1 MECKTITSLR
11 PISLSNMLHKTFN
24 LISYVKGI
32 SLLWKHI
39 FFSEVNM
46 ILSYQENKFNEANVI
61 SVYQET
67 KFRSSGLKS

>member
-1 MECKTITSLR
+1 MKT
-11 PISLSNMLHKTFN
+11 
-24 LISYVKGI
+24 Y
-32 SLLWKHI
+32 